1 MKGVMWPLIATMAI
15 QALVSMAVFSP
26 PVFAPAAHGEIGF
39 PASWIGVVTALT
51 FAAATLGALFS
62 GGIIAEVG
70 ALRISQASLVLCG
83 TGISLIASAEPWL
96 VVLGALL
103 MGLGYGPV
111 TPASSAILVDR
122 TPEGMRAFI
131 FSLKQTGV
139 PIGGA
144 LAGAIIPGLI
154 LAAGWKAAAI
164 TVGMTC
170 ISLAVAIQ
178 PWRAS
183 VDLATHIDRPLK
195 PASLL
200 EPLRFVL
207 GHAQLREMAL
217 ATCTYSGMQ
226 SCLATFLVVYL
237 AQRIELSVP
246 VAGAALATAMT
257 AGILGRISFG
267 VVADNWVRPR
277 TLLGVLGVTMSASA
291 ALIAAFTEAWP
302 VALIFLVSFIYGATA
317 IGWNGVYLAEVAR
330 IAPAG
335 RAGSAT
341 GASLAMTYAGVVLL
355 PMLFWI
361 IVLLTDSYA
370 AAYLAAGALTLWRG
384 SCFFRAA

>member
-1 MKGVMWPLIATMAI
+1 MKSVMWPLIATMAI

-26 PVFAPAAHGEIGF
+26 PVFAPAAHDEIGF

-51 FAAATLGALFS
+51 FATATLGALFS

-83 TGISLIASAEPWL
+83 AGISLIASAEPWL
-96 VVLGALL
+96 VVVGALV

-154 LAAGWKAAAI
+154 LVVGWKAAAI

-170 ISLAVAIQ
+170 VSLAVAVQ

-207 GHAQLREMAL
+207 GQAQLREMAL

-291 ALIAAFTEAWP
+291 ALTAAFSEAWP
-302 VALIFLVSFIYGATA
+302 VGFIFVVSFVYGATA

-361 IVLLTDSYA
+361 IVLLTDSYS

-384 SCFFRAA
+384 LYFFRTV